1 MPQSGT
7 EETLHTFPAPATPGM
22 DNPTMTECENYDV
35 IVIGGGPAGSAT
47 ATFIAQG
54 GCGVALFERQ
64 RFPRFRIGESL
75 MPATYWSLERLG
87 VLEKMRCSHFPH
99 KRSVQFFSKS
109 GRAAVPF
116 YFSET
121 QPGPSSQTWQ
131 VDRCEFDQMLLENSR
146 NQGVEVYQEARVVDV
161 LFDGQRA
168 HAVRVRFK
176 DGSERE
182 LGARVVVDATGQSTF
197 LARRLK
203 LKQGD
208 PNLMQSSFFTR
219 YRGAWRAQGI
229 DEGATLIL
237 YTAEPRTWFWYIP
250 LPGEIVSVGVV
261 GPLDRLV
268 KGRDGTPQQVFEQE
282 LAKCPAVHER
292 IRGAEQIQDVSVLKD
307 FSYTSRRIAG
317 DGWVLVGDAFG
328 FLDPIYSSG
337 VFLALKGGEFA
348 ADSILAALRQNDLSA
363 AALGR
368 HGEQFLAGVEAFRKL
383 VYAYYSQDFN
393 FADFLRRFPER
404 KDDLVNL
411 LIGNVYT
418 KDVTGLL
425 ESMDEFCHLPG
436 YQPFR
441 IEESVPGEANG

>member
-1 MPQSGT
+1 
-7 EETLHTFPAPATPGM
+7 
-22 DNPTMTECENYDV
+22 MTESDRYDV

-54 GCGVALFERQ
+54 GRSVALLERE

-87 VLEKMRCSHFPH
+87 VLGKMRCSHFPH

-121 QPGPSSQTWQ
+121 EPGPSSQTWQ
-131 VDRCEFDQMLLENSR
+131 VDRGEFDQMLLENAR
-146 NQGVEVYQEARVVDV
+146 AQGVDVCQEARVTDV
-161 LFDGQRA
+161 LFDGERA
-168 HAVRVRFK
+168 RAVAVAVRVRFN

-182 LGARVVVDATGQSTF
+182 LGSRVVVDASGQSAF

-219 YRGAWRAQGI
+219 YRGAWRGGGI

-250 LPGEIVSVGVV
+250 LPDDIVSVGVV

-268 KGRDGTPQQVFEQE
+268 KRRDGTPQQVFDQE
-282 LAKCPAVHER
+282 VAKCSAVHER
-292 IRGAEQIQDVSVLKD
+292 IQGSEQIQDVRVLKD
-307 FSYTSRRIAG
+307 FSYSSRRIAG
-317 DGWVLVGDAFG
+317 NGWVLVGDAFG

-363 AALGR
+363 ATLGR

-383 VYAYYSQDFN
+383 VYAYYSEDFN

-425 ESMDEFCHLPG
+425 ESMDEFCQLPE

-441 IEESVPGEANG
+441 IEEPLPGTVKD